1 MPLISWFCVFVIFYR
16 NIDYFTN
23 SKQIGPNVS
32 ISANARIGAGA
43 RLVSCIILDD
53 VEIKVCDWITY
64 MAFNDWHRVLH
75 FFFILFCRKM
85 QLLFMQLL
93 GGNLL

>member
-1 MPLISWFCVFVIFYR
+1 MPLLSWFCVSVMFYR

-53 VEIKVCDWITY
+53 VEIKVCDYVTCI
-64 MAFNDWHRVLH
+64 AFKKLAQNFT
-75 FFFILFCRKM
+75 FF
-85 QLLFMQLL
+85 
-93 GGNLL
+93 